1 MLLSSL
7 DASSAPSKASVT
19 VGASRLEIFFD
30 DANKPES
37 QSVLTTWIQRS
48 GEIVSR
54 YYGHFPVPHL
64 EIHVRAAPG
73 GGVKTGT
80 TYGMRGGLIRVVVG
94 REASGAELKDD
105 WVLVHEMIH
114 VALPDAGQEHAW
126 LSEGLATYVEGIA
139 RAQFGNRTQEDVW
152 AEQMRSMPKGLP
164 QVGDRGLDRTHTWGR
179 TYWGGAL
186 FCLIADV
193 KIRQQTNG
201 HFGLQDALRAV
212 ARESGGLSTD
222 WPIERIFARGDAATG
237 TKTLQELY
245 AEWKEQ
251 PVNPDL
257 NALWRDLGIER
268 VGDTIQLRD
277 DAPLSAIRRDIM
289 RPRASQP

>member
-1 MLLSSL
+1 MLSSPA
-7 DASSAPSKASVT
+7 ASATSVAT
-19 VGASRLEIFFD
+19 SLTAGSSQLEVFFD
-30 DANKPES
+30 EAGPPNL
-37 QSVLTTWIQRS
+37 QSVLTGWIQRS
-48 GEIVSR
+48 GEIVSS

-64 EIHVRAAPG
+64 EIHVRLAPG

-94 REASGAELKDD
+94 REATAAELKDD

-114 VALPDAGQEHAW
+114 LALPDAGQEHAW

-164 QVGDRGLDRTHTWGR
+164 QAEDRGLDRTHTWGR

-186 FCLIADV
+186 FCLVADV
-193 KIRQQTNG
+193 KIHQQTKG
-201 HFGLQDALRAV
+201 RFGLQEALRAI
-212 ARESGGLSTD
+212 ARKSGGLSTD
-222 WPIERIFARGDAATG
+222 WPIGRVFTTGDEATG
-237 TKTLQELY
+237 SRTLQELY

-251 PVNPDL
+251 PITPDL
-257 NALWRDLGIER
+257 SALWRDLGIER
-268 VGDTIQLRD
+268 DGESIRLRD
-277 DAPLSAIRRDIM
+277 DAPLAPTRRDIT
-289 RPRASQP
+289 RPRVSQP